1 MNEQMIVEMLHA
13 LIYAVITVILPI
25 ITTYAVKIMRAK
37 LTEIRF
43 DGMDNAHKVWIDR
56 AMDNIEDI
64 VLQVQQTY
72 VSSLKNRGEFTPEA
86 AKEAKEKAI
95 EMANKLIAKELK
107 NAIDDIYGS
116 FDEWLDVQI
125 EKNVLLNHTME

>member
-43 DGMDNAHKVWIDR
+43 EGMDNAHKVWIDR
-56 AMDNIEDI
+56 AMDIIEDI

-125 EKNVLLNHTME
+125 EKNVLLNHTIE

>member
-1 MNEQMIVEMLHA
+1 MNEKLIVEGLHA
-13 LIYAVITVILPI
+13 LTYAVITVILPI
-25 ITTYAVKIMRAK
+25 VTTYAVKIIKAK

-43 DGMDNAHKVWIDR
+43 KGMNAAHEVWIER
-56 AMDNIEDI
+56 AAEIIEQI

-72 VSSLKNRGEFTPEA
+72 VLSLKARGEFTPEA
-86 AKEAKEKAI
+86 AKEAKNRAI
-95 EMANKLIAKELK
+95 EMANKLIAEELK

-125 EKNVLLNHTME
+125 EKSVLINHDVK

>member
-56 AMDNIEDI
+56 AMDIIEDI

-125 EKNVLLNHTME
+125 EKNVLLNHTIE

>member
-25 ITTYAVKIMRAK
+25 ITTYAVKILKAK

-43 DGMDNAHKVWIDR
+43 ENMDEAHRAWIER
-56 AMDNIEDI
+56 AADIVCDI

-72 VSSLKNRGEFTPEA
+72 VSSLKARGEFNAET

-125 EKNVLLNHTME
+125 EKNVLLNHTIE

>member
-1 MNEQMIVEMLHA
+1 
-13 LIYAVITVILPI
+13 
-25 ITTYAVKIMRAK
+25 MRAK

-56 AMDNIEDI
+56 AMDIIEDI

-125 EKNVLLNHTME
+125 EKNVLLNHTIE

>member
-1 MNEQMIVEMLHA
+1 MTEEMIVEMLRA
-13 LIYAVITVILPI
+13 IIYVVITVILPI
-25 ITTYAVKIMRAK
+25 ITTYGVKIMKAK

-43 DGMDNAHKVWIDR
+43 EGMNAAHEVWIER
-56 AMDNIEDI
+56 AAEIIEQI

-72 VSSLKNRGEFTPEA
+72 VLSLKARGEFTPEA
-86 AKEAKEKAI
+86 AKEAKNRAI

-125 EKNVLLNHTME
+125 EKSVLINHDVR